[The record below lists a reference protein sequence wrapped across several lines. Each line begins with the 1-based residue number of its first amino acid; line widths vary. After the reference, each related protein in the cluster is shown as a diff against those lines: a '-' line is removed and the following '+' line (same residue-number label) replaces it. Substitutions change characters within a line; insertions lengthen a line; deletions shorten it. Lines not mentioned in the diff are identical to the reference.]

1 MKNYQ
6 LKNQQKGR
14 VLGGPAVAGA
24 AGAGKAT
31 TTAATDESIQTQ
43 THFYGAMRDSSII
56 LKTFLAMRE
65 FTTFSLDGQSFVQVF
80 KDKRNKI
87 HNDIFG
93 FCLIKLEWRAF
104 NVLSVHQG
112 FY

>member
-1 MKNYQ
+1 
-6 LKNQQKGR
+6 
-14 VLGGPAVAGA
+14 
-24 AGAGKAT
+24 
-31 TTAATDESIQTQ
+31 
-43 THFYGAMRDSSII
+43 MRDSSII

-65 FTTFSLDGQSFVQVF
+65 FTTFSLDGQTFLQVF

-93 FCLIKLEWRAF
+93 FCVIKLEWHAF

-112 FY
+112 FYQVSERSKNQFAKELTNVLVNINLSIDSHRVPGQE